1 MQTDNNLKALID
13 IKPRKDFEH
22 GINLNFRINAGSKGK
37 EIIEAMPDYMQTNP
51 LSVSLEL
58 CIEDAEK
65 GPEIVQTLEGV
76 LEMAMQMIPNAQDML
91 SQGILIKFRH
101 VGKSIF
107 IDVSLEGQ
115 FAEMVKAQL
124 ELFKID
130 LSLYSE
136 CCESHYISGLK
147 LNKPFE
153 NSYEELVTMATQ
165 FKVQGNGQLPA
176 KQFYE
181 MIKKSITDNFN
192 DHIPKMFKKIIRLAR
207 IITAFRKVS
216 YTCDY
221 DSEEMCNYIKELA
234 GKIAS
239 NTMGGAT
246 MEELNA
252 EMGTQ
257 MIGSMLA
264 QGQEMAK
271 MQMEP
276 MKNMA
281 MAFLEPYKASICQ
294 LNFDKIGLS
303 LVSPNY
309 CSQIELT
316 LCLVG
321 LTEFVR
327 ANLLN

>member
-1 MQTDNNLKALID
+1 MQTDSNLKGSID

-22 GINLNFRINAGSKGK
+22 GINLNFKVNAGGKGK
-37 EIIEAMPDYMQTNP
+37 EIIESMPDYMQTNP

-58 CIEDAEK
+58 CIEDADK
-65 GPEIVQTLEGV
+65 GAEIIETLEGV
-76 LEMAMQMIPNAQDML
+76 KEMAMQMIPNAQEML

-107 IDVSLEGQ
+107 IDVSLEGM

-136 CCESHYISGLK
+136 CAESHYISGLK

-153 NSYEELVTMATQ
+153 NSYEELLTMATQ

-181 MIKKSITDNFN
+181 MIKKSFSDNFKG
-192 DHIPKMFKKIIRLAR
+192 HMPPIVSKIIRLAR
-207 IITAFRKVS
+207 VITAFRKVS

-239 NTMGGAT
+239 NTMGGAA
-246 MEELNA
+246 MEDLNA

-276 MKNMA
+276 MKGMA

-294 LNFDKIGLS
+294 LNFDKFGLS

-309 CSQIELT
+309 TSQIELT

-321 LTEFVR
+321 LTEFIR
-327 ANLLN
+327 SNLLN